1 MENKKTNN
9 KDQYYLNKDDL
20 WKEIDLYY
28 KRDDVNRADGGDGC
42 DLGNDLGT
50 MIMNIAE
57 NIMSAQNFSGY
68 PFKSEMVGDAE
79 LRMVSVIASKKF
91 KLWSQAQVPVLL
103 TVSYRGWEETPKME
117 EYRRDNPEYVYTQYN
132 TTGLESITV
141 MKPIDDSFYIDDDGN
156 QQIAYEKLK
165 VERGM
170 FKKVSKGMVS
180 LHYHDEEP
188 VMKRNKIVFVNRG
201 MVNSKGDEQMV
212 KNNAFGYL
220 SLISTREAITR
231 LKKEKKNYTAIYD
244 YQEQEFLKFLSEN
257 PEMAPQ
263 KVDDD
268 SYEI

>member
-1 MENKKTNN
+1 MDKNKPNA

-20 WKEIDLYY
+20 WDQIDQYY
-28 KRDDVNRADGGDGC
+28 KRDDEDRKAGGDGC

-68 PFKSEMVGDAE
+68 PFKTEMVGDAE

-91 KLWSQAQVPVLL
+91 NLWSQAQVPVLL
-103 TVSYRGWEETPKME
+103 PVSYKGWEETPKML
-117 EYRRDNPEYVYTQYN
+117 EYRSEHPDYVYTQYN
-132 TTGLESITV
+132 TNGLESICV
-141 MKPIDDSFYIDDDGN
+141 MKPIEGGFYVDEDGN
-156 QQIAYEKLK
+156 RQVAYEKLK

-170 FKKVSKGMVS
+170 FKKGGSTLVT

-188 VMKRNKIVFVNRG
+188 VMKRNKIVYVNRG
-201 MVNSKGDEQMV
+201 MINTAGEAIMV

-268 SYEI
+268 TYEI